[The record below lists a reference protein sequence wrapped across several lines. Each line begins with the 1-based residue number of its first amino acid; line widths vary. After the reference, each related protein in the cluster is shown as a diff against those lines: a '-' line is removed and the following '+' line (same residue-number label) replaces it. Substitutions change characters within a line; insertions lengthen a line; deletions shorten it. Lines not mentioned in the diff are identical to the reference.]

1 MRELPAGT
9 QFPTMTEPLI
19 GRKKELADVL
29 RLFLREDARLVTITG
44 PEGVGKTR
52 FALEVVDEL
61 DAEVRLLDNADASE
75 LPGDERVLATSAM
88 RLGVPDEHEYR
99 LRPLAEAPAVEL
111 FRQRATAANPH
122 FNASYEE
129 IAAACVR
136 LGRLPGAIVQ
146 AAARGSLD

>member
-1 MRELPAGT
+1 MDEPKR
-9 QFPTMTEPLI
+9 PLI
-19 GRKKELADVL
+19 GRKKELADL
-29 RLFLREDARLVTITG
+29 LQLFLRDRAQLVTVTG

-52 FALEVVDEL
+52 FAEEVVAEL
-61 DAEVRLLDNADASE
+61 NFSVELVDDADVTQLPAS
-75 LPGDERVLATSAM
+75 PHVLATSPE
-88 RLGVPDEHEYR
+88 RLGAPGERVYR

-111 FRQRATAANPH
+111 FRQRAAEANPD

>member
-1 MRELPAGT
+1 VTEL
-9 QFPTMTEPLI
+9 PLI

-29 RLFLREDARLVTITG
+29 RLFVNDGVRLVTVIG

-52 FALEVVDEL
+52 FAHEVAAELDGDVQLVDDATVDEIP
-61 DAEVRLLDNADASE
+61 SQQ
-75 LPGDERVLATSAM
+75 RVLATSRE
-88 RLGVPDEHEYR
+88 RLGASDEHVYR

-111 FRQRATAANPH
+111 FRQRATAANPD

>member
-1 MRELPAGT
+1 VTEL
-9 QFPTMTEPLI
+9 PLI

-29 RLFLREDARLVTITG
+29 QLFLRDGVRVVTVTG

-52 FALEVVDEL
+52 FAHEVAAELDGDVQVVD
-61 DAEVRLLDNADASE
+61 DADVAEIPSYSRVLVTRRERLGASR
-75 LPGDERVLATSAM
+75 ERV
-88 RLGVPDEHEYR
+88 YR

-111 FRQRATAANPH
+111 FRQRATEANPS
-122 FNASYEE
+122 FDASYAD

-136 LGRLPGAIVQ
+136 LGRLPGPILQ

>member
-1 MRELPAGT
+1 LAAAPA
-9 QFPTMTEPLI
+9 PLV
-19 GRKKELADVL
+19 GRKKELLDVL
-29 RLFLREDARLVTITG
+29 RMFRREGAMLVTVTG

-52 FALEVVDEL
+52 FAQEVAAELGGDVYFVD
-61 DAEVRLLDNADASE
+61 DATQVPSDT
-75 LPGDERVLATSAM
+75 RVLATS
-88 RLGVPDEHEYR
+88 REPLGISGEHPYR

-111 FRQRATAANPH
+111 FRQVATAANPD
-122 FNASYEE
+122 FDASYEE

>member
-1 MRELPAGT
+1 VTEL
-9 QFPTMTEPLI
+9 PLI

-29 RLFLREDARLVTITG
+29 QLFLRDDVRLVTVTG

-52 FALEVVDEL
+52 FAREVAAELDGEVQVVD
-61 DAEVRLLDNADASE
+61 DADVAEIHSHSRVLVTSRGRLGA
-75 LPGDERVLATSAM
+75 PGERV
-88 RLGVPDEHEYR
+88 YR

-111 FRQRATAANPH
+111 FRQRATAANPS
-122 FNASYEE
+122 FDASYEE
-129 IAAACVR
+129 IAAECLR

>member
-1 MRELPAGT
+1 MRAHSRTVTEL
-9 QFPTMTEPLI
+9 PLI

-29 RLFLREDARLVTITG
+29 RLFLHDGIRLVTVTG

-52 FALEVVDEL
+52 FAREVAAEL
-61 DAEVRLLDNADASE
+61 DGDVQLVDDADLAEITS
-75 LPGDERVLATSAM
+75 PGRVLATSRD
-88 RLGVPDEHEYR
+88 RLGAPGEHSYR

-111 FRQRATAANPH
+111 FRQRATEANPS
-122 FNASYEE
+122 FDASYAD

-136 LGRLPGAIVQ
+136 LGRLPGLILQ

>member
-1 MRELPAGT
+1 MPSNSRVPQMPDLP
-9 QFPTMTEPLI
+9 LV

-29 RLFLREDARLVTITG
+29 RLFLRDGVRLVTVTG

-52 FALEVVDEL
+52 FAREVAAEL
-61 DAEVRLLDNADASE
+61 DGELQLVDDADIAEIPSDT
-75 LPGDERVLATSAM
+75 RVLATSRD
-88 RLGVPDEHEYR
+88 RLGAPGERIYR

-111 FRQRATAANPH
+111 FRQRATVANPD
-122 FNASYEE
+122 FDASYAD

-136 LGRLPGAIVQ
+136 LGRLPGPILQ

>member
-1 MRELPAGT
+1 VTEL
-9 QFPTMTEPLI
+9 PLI

-29 RLFLREDARLVTITG
+29 QLFLRDGVRLVTVTG

-52 FALEVVDEL
+52 FAHEVAAELDGDVQVVD
-61 DAEVRLLDNADASE
+61 DADGAEIPSHS
-75 LPGDERVLATSAM
+75 RVLAT
-88 RLGVPDEHEYR
+88 RREGLGAPGERVYR

-111 FRQRATAANPH
+111 FRQRATEANPS
-122 FNASYEE
+122 FDASYAD

-136 LGRLPGAIVQ
+136 LGRLPGPILQ